1 MRCFVATAVLALSVV
16 ACDHAP
22 SGAGET
28 PAPRVSA
35 SAEAQKAARPVKAT
49 PPTRSQMPT
58 TSEAIAVGNLGSQIR
73 GIQKLVDDRK
83 SDLEARAQLIGL
95 LGVRYR
101 YSSDMADLERIAEIG
116 EGVVKADPQSPK
128 AYGIRASARTSLHRF
143 QEALADLDEAVK
155 LGTKEKELRSQRA
168 SILHA
173 LGRYDDAL
181 VLKEALAK
189 EQPSLPTLA
198 SLAILYAD
206 MGRYSEAEQKLGEA
220 LATVKNVL
228 PFPTCDVLFQ
238 WGSLLEKTGE
248 TARAREFLSA
258 AIDRLPGYA
267 HAKAHLA
274 RLEGPKKG
282 LEVLGKVDMEKDDPE
297 IVAELAELEEGLGH
311 AAEAKK
317 AKEAAA
323 KRYEELAKKHPAA
336 FADHIARFYLVTAPD
351 GKKALEWAEKN
362 LEVRQTPDA
371 YQLGVEAALADKN
384 EKRACEVARLG
395 SKHAYATGTFQLVAA
410 KAFEACKDSK
420 AAEDARSAARKRAV
434 IHR

>member
-1 MRCFVATAVLALSVV
+1 MRCFVATAVLTLSVV

-35 SAEAQKAARPVKAT
+35 SAEARAPSRPVKAT
-49 PPTRSQMPT
+49 PPTRSQMPS

-73 GIQKLVDDRK
+73 GIEKLVEERK
-83 SDLEARAQLIGL
+83 KDLDARAQLIGL

-101 YSSDMADLERIAEIG
+101 YSSDMTDLERISELG
-116 EGVVKADPQSPK
+116 EGVVTVDPKSPK

-155 LGTKEKELRSQRA
+155 LGTTEKELRAQRA

-173 LGRYDDAL
+173 LGRYDEAL

-189 EQPSLPTLA
+189 EQPGLPTLA

-206 MGRYSEAEQKLGEA
+206 MGRYSDAEQKLGEA
-220 LATVKNVL
+220 LATVRNVL
-228 PFPTCDVLFQ
+228 PFPTCDILFQ
-238 WGSLLEKTGE
+238 WASILEKTGE
-248 TARAREFLSA
+248 TARAREFLVA
-258 AIDRLPGYA
+258 AVDRLPGYA

-282 LEVLGKVDMEKDDPE
+282 LEVLGKVDMDKDDPE
-297 IVAELAELEEGLGH
+297 IVAELAELEASSGH
-311 AAEAKK
+311 DEAAKK
-317 AKEAAA
+317 AKEVAE
-323 KRYEELAKKHPAA
+323 KRYEELGKGHPAA
-336 FADHIARFYLVTAPD
+336 FADHIARFYLVTSPD

-362 LEVRQTPDA
+362 LGVRQTPDA
-371 YQLGVEAALADKN
+371 YQLVVEAALLDKN
-384 EKRACEVARLG
+384 DKRACEVARLG
-395 SKHAYATGTFQLVAA
+395 SKHAYATGTFQLAAA
-410 KAFEACKDSK
+410 KAFDACKDDK
-420 AAEDARSAARKRAV
+420 AAEDARAAARKRAV

>member
-16 ACDHAP
+16 ACDQAP
-22 SGAGET
+22 LGAGEM
-28 PAPRVSA
+28 PAPKPSA
-35 SAEAQKAARPVKAT
+35 SAEANAPSRPVKAT
-49 PPTRSQMPT
+49 PPTRSQMAT

-73 GIQKLVDDRK
+73 GIQKLVEDRK
-83 SDLEARAQLIGL
+83 NDFEARAQLIGL

-101 YSSDMADLERIAEIG
+101 YSSDMTDLEQIAEIG
-116 EGVVKADPQSPK
+116 EAVVKADPKSPK

-155 LGTKEKELRSQRA
+155 LGAKEKELRAQRA

-173 LGRYDDAL
+173 LGRYDEAL
-181 VLKEALAK
+181 ALKEALAK
-189 EQPSLPTLA
+189 EQPGLPTLA

-220 LATVKNVL
+220 LAKVQNVL
-228 PFPTCDVLFQ
+228 PFPMCDILFQ

-248 TARAREFLSA
+248 TVRAREFLSA

-282 LEVLGKVDMEKDDPE
+282 LEVLGKVDLEKDDPE
-297 IVAELAELEEGLGH
+297 IVAELAELEASLGH

-317 AKEAAA
+317 AKQAAE
-323 KRYEELAKKHPAA
+323 KRYEELGKKHPAA
-336 FADHIARFYLVTAPD
+336 FADHIARFYLVTLPD
-351 GKKALEWAEKN
+351 GKKALAWAEKN

-371 YQLGVEAALADKN
+371 YELVVEAALLDKN
-384 EKRACEVARLG
+384 EKRACEVARTG
-395 SKHAYATGTFQLVAA
+395 SKHAYATGAFQLAAA
-410 KAFEACKDSK
+410 KAFDACKDAK
-420 AAEDARSAARKRAV
+420 AAEEARSAARKRAV
-434 IHR
+434 IRR